1 MQSEANAISPTAPFD
16 SQQSSTSGTDIYVQ
30 LDKYFAEAAREI
42 SLGAPLDDIALIQY
56 ILPSFNRFHAGAQS
70 SNRLLSYVN
79 RHYVKRAV
87 DEDRGWLRLTDVLES
102 VAKSVA
108 SDDSREIVSRKF
120 REKRLEELKKW
131 GYQPGDSTEKVV
143 FAESCAEAASPP
155 DRIIPVLSLAHRRF
169 RLEFIEPLLAVPK
182 VTGKN
187 NSKVKNKVPK
197 TPLSANPARPKGR
210 LARAVKTV
218 LESDTIDEEERF
230 RLASGLA
237 NTLQIVGIRED
248 HSLRKRLDKYVASV
262 PLVTP
267 SPPP

>member
-1 MQSEANAISPTAPFD
+1 VQSEANAINPTAPFD

-56 ILPSFNRFHAGAQS
+56 IIPSFNRFHVGAQS
-70 SNRLLSYVN
+70 SNRLLS
-79 RHYVKRAV
+79 
-87 DEDRGWLRLTDVLES
+87 DVLES

-108 SDDSREIVSRKF
+108 SDDSRELVSRKF
-120 REKRLEELKKW
+120 HEKRLEELKKW
-131 GYQPGDSTEKVV
+131 GYQSGDPTEKVI

-169 RLEFIEPLLAVPK
+169 RIEFIEPLLAVPK

-187 NSKVKNKVPK
+187 NSKAKNKVPK
-197 TPLSANPARPKGR
+197 TPLGTNPARPKGR
-210 LARAVKTV
+210 LARAVKIV
-218 LESDTIDEEERF
+218 LESDIIDEQERF

-237 NTLQIVGIRED
+237 NTLQVVGIRED
-248 HSLRKRLDKYVASV
+248 HSLRKKLDKYVASV
-262 PLVTP
+262 PLVMP